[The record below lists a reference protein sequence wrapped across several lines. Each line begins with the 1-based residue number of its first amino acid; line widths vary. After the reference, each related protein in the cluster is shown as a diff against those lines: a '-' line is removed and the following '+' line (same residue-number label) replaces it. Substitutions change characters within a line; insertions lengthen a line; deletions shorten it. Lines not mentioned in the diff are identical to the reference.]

1 MKYRTKLL
9 LNFTAV
15 FVVFAVVLMVFQHHR
30 EVVYREQLMAARLR
44 SYADIVAVQHRTGGD
59 SALVATP
66 EMRTTIITRTGQ
78 VVYESDSLALLA
90 PSNHNSRP
98 EVRQA

>member
-30 EVVYREQLMAARLR
+30 EVVY
-44 SYADIVAVQHRTGGD
+44 
-59 SALVATP
+59 P
-66 EMRTTIITRTGQ
+66 E
-78 VVYESDSLALLA
+78 
-90 PSNHNSRP
+90 
-98 EVRQA
+98 